1 MDKLKKL
8 LKVLLYLSFGFIIYY
23 LYTFDYL
30 QFSNVHFNL
39 ALLFTSLILLWS
51 GFVVSTLSW
60 KNSLHSHQIQITN
73 QLAIYS
79 HGISVFAKYIPGK
92 VWVILGRASIVSE
105 HKSSLTVLS
114 AISLKEQL
122 VYLLTGLIV
131 SLFAIVWLPL
141 HPLFS
146 VFVGLTACALALFLF
161 SKKIHWLILVTI
173 KKLFKKDLDIP
184 YVSIR
189 EALPMLKSI
198 LGYWFFWSVGFYI
211 LVLATYPNAPGIIA
225 FAFPISVCYGLLAV
239 IVPGGIGVR
248 ESIIVLFLTSAG
260 METSFAVTISLLQ
273 RLWFITG
280 EIFIFGLALIMK
292 NKIQDCEN

>member
-30 QFSNVHFNL
+30 FLSGLKHNS
-39 ALLFTSLILLWS
+39 LLLVASLIFLWL
-51 GFVVSTLSW
+51 GFVLSTLSW
-60 KNSLHSHQIQITN
+60 KNSLKVHQINITN

-105 HKSSLTVLS
+105 RTSSLSILS
-114 AISLKEQL
+114 TISLKEQL

-131 SLFAIVWLPL
+131 SLFAVVWLPL
-141 HPLFS
+141 NPLYS
-146 VFVGLTACALALFLF
+146 LFVGITALALGLFLF
-161 SKKIHWLILVTI
+161 SRIIHQLILRII
-173 KKLFKKDLDIP
+173 KQLFKKQLDIP
-184 YVSIR
+184 HVTIR

-198 LGYWFFWSVGFYI
+198 LAYWFFWSFGFYL
-211 LVLATYPNAPGIIA
+211 LVLAMHPGASVIIT
-225 FAFPISVCYGLLAV
+225 FAFPLSVCYGLLAI

-248 ESIIVLFLTSAG
+248 ESIIVFFLTSAG
-260 METSFAVTISLLQ
+260 MDTSFSITVSLLQ
-273 RLWFITG
+273 RLWFISG
-280 EIFIFGLALIMK
+280 EIFIFGLAIFMK
-292 NKIQDCEN
+292 NKIHSSES